1 MSNRSEPKSKRLK
14 LEPNANK
21 QREEEEDSNESDEE
35 YEDPL
40 DEKNEEKNEQKS
52 RKRPYTKQGTGY
64 NNRLNIVTPLAD
76 KVDESFSRATS
87 TGLIVKSRI
96 TLKRNNHK
104 IIERLLELNDLANKN
119 PLLLFDYPGVGKT
132 QTIIKA
138 AEKLKRIYIQIPCE
152 TSDVVIS
159 LINALNEILEPKE
172 YCKEAKSDFDIM
184 THVKFYASILIVTVM
199 EEALA
204 YFKMNQN
211 STKFTSTENGL
222 SNTLNLYPNQSE
234 ANKRFVELKRELLT
248 LVKGSSGI
256 IIHLD
261 DVHYFPRAPEFKR
274 PARDER
280 GSAMYTQDTEKAILT
295 SYILIGLSH
304 KLYMIL
310 DAQVK
315 VVISGTNTTI
325 KNTIIVDSEVKP
337 FVETLRYSTIQ
348 DICKICDN
356 YLNINTKDENVR
368 GILSVLC
375 GPFRRTQHFLNYI
388 FNHYRDHY
396 IGGVQ
401 QPAFTLDSLRQAV
414 MGSYTRFKSEV
425 HSKLDHDEMVMYA
438 NDMMLCAV
446 YPQIFL
452 GRSGYFDFDS
462 SSFTKLDQLS
472 TNKPNAVEFD
482 DVPNAWIS
490 IQDKSIAR
498 WVKAGF
504 KFYLIKPYPQL
515 HMFYNEMCH
524 DYFKSEDKY
533 LQVLQNKLVAQVGN
547 TGAHGFTFQYAIA
560 YELSNPLSPLL
571 EKLLLHFETQVYG
584 TRRGNVQL
592 MNGVDYQVLENN
604 ENMNNVGH
612 INDNGDKK
620 LGEGDVNLLM
630 RKDNETYTAVFEVK
644 HDNNVT
650 NISRAVNRLLEHS
663 KSKYLGVISWFD
675 VNKQGFDKSKVKE
688 GTNFVTVAGADLQ
701 TILRTCNLPSYQLPC
716 KKFILY
722 RK

>member
-64 NNRLNIVTPLAD
+64 NNRLNIVTPLGD
-76 KVDESFSRATS
+76 KVDESVFRHTKK
-87 TGLIVKSRI
+87 TKQNTKSLLV
-96 TLKRNNHK
+96 LKSDKYRFDCEIPHHVETKQSQK
-104 IIERLLELNDLANKN
+104 IEGLLEVDDLANKN
-119 PLLLFDYPGVGKT
+119 TLLLFDYPGVGKT

-138 AEKLKRIYIQIPCE
+138 AEKLKIIYIQIPCE
-152 TSDVVIS
+152 TSNVVTS
-159 LINALNEILEPKE
+159 LINALNGTLEPKE

-204 YFKMNQN
+204 YFKNNQN
-211 STKFTSTENGL
+211 STKFTSTENRL
-222 SNTLNLYPNQSE
+222 SDTLNLYPNQ
-234 ANKRFVELKRELLT
+234 NKADERFVDLKRELLS

-261 DVHYFPRAPEFKR
+261 EVHYFPRAPEFKR
-274 PARDER
+274 PSRDER

-304 KLYMIL
+304 KLYTIL

-325 KNTIIVDSEVKP
+325 KNSIIVDSEVKP
-337 FVETLRYSTIQ
+337 FIETLRYSTIQ

-356 YLNINTKDENVR
+356 YLNINTEDENVR

-388 FNHYRDHY
+388 FYHYRDHY

-425 HSKLDHDEMVMYA
+425 HSKLDHDEMAMYA

-498 WVKAGF
+498 WVKAGV

-524 DYFKSEDKY
+524 EYFKSEDKY

-560 YELSNPLSPLL
+560 YELSNPLSPLW
-571 EKLLLHFETQVYG
+571 KNFYYIYKRKFMV
-584 TRRGNVQL
+584 RV
-592 MNGVDYQVLENN
+592 GVMYN
-604 ENMNNVGH
+604 
-612 INDNGDKK
+612 
-620 LGEGDVNLLM
+620 
-630 RKDNETYTAVFEVK
+630 
-644 HDNNVT
+644 
-650 NISRAVNRLLEHS
+650 
-663 KSKYLGVISWFD
+663 
-675 VNKQGFDKSKVKE
+675 
-688 GTNFVTVAGADLQ
+688 
-701 TILRTCNLPSYQLPC
+701 
-716 KKFILY
+716 
-722 RK
+722 